1 MADQTQ
7 RQTHGVLGDVK
18 SALKG
23 VKGAGDTIRGTFN
36 ESVDTAFNERE
47 GEAKN
52 KAIKEKGIADMERTD
67 AHFSKH
73 KGTAPTT
80 VPTHQP
86 DNGITTSAP
95 IDQRSAAH
103 QQADQQA
110 VPQTGGVTGGLAR
123 NTQLSDGTSTGA
135 GAHSGAVGN
144 LESRVPQERLGGEP
158 TQSTGRF

>member
-7 RQTHGVLGDVK
+7 KQTHGVLGDVK

-36 ESVDTAFNERE
+36 ESVDTAFHERE

-52 KAIKEKGIADMERTD
+52 KAIKEKGIADMEGTD

-73 KGTAPTT
+73 KGTAHTT
-80 VPTHQP
+80 ATTNQP
-86 DNGITTSAP
+86 YNGTTSSVP
-95 IDQRSAAH
+95 VDQHPAA
-103 QQADQQA
+103 DPRT
-110 VPQTGGVTGGLAR
+110 VPQTGAVTGGLAR

-135 GAHSGAVGN
+135 GAHSGAVGS

-158 TQSTGRF
+158 THSNDRY

>member
-7 RQTHGVLGDVK
+7 KQTHGVLGDVK

-36 ESVDTAFNERE
+36 ESVDTAFHERE

-52 KAIKEKGIADMERTD
+52 KAIKEKGIADMEGTD

-73 KGTAPTT
+73 KGTAPATAT
-80 VPTHQP
+80 ANQAY
-86 DNGITTSAP
+86 NGTTSSMP
-95 IDQRSAAH
+95 INQHPAADPH
-103 QQADQQA
+103 TG
-110 VPQTGGVTGGLAR
+110 PQTGGVTGGLAR
-123 NTQLSDGTSTGA
+123 NTQLADGTSTGA

-144 LESRVPQERLGGEP
+144 LESRVPQQGLGGEP
-158 TQSTGRF
+158 TRPTDRF